1 MATKKTGP
9 GPRKTSRP
17 AAVTPRKTTSRTPR
31 VKPIQDTPV
40 AGNQD
45 AARTPS
51 IADTMPTQPTN
62 FRREDRSDRGK
73 RRLILILIILLLANG
88 LFWLLS
94 DWYLSGRPQ
103 PPASAAV
110 IAPPCIPAA
119 PAAATA
125 PAPVTVAPK
134 IAAATPAITAPAPV
148 TSSRPVEETLLLGA
162 GAGTTS
168 RGGISLMFDHPVDW
182 SVDNRMGDQRVRIDV
197 QGIHSLANF
206 PRNLPMPP
214 GVSAVHTAI
223 DGSVLKLNFDVKP
236 GIQAYTTPGQGPAST
251 LNIYFRTPT
260 QQALEFAQAP
270 APQAPATPVPGGAA
284 YSAALASLQSNDYRK
299 ALELLQQSLKTN
311 PDYGSAREM
320 LAVAEAHQGN
330 VLQAGQILSDGIKR
344 GGSQVTRFV
353 VMQATLLHARGQD
366 EDAVTLLKENA
377 KAAGADPN
385 YAALLAN
392 LASSDPAKAPG
403 AGRLYR
409 ELVQV
414 DPTVGEWWMG
424 YGIGL
429 EQAGQTSEALTAYAH
444 ALAADRMSVESLNF
458 AVARLAAL
466 KN

>member
-9 GPRKTSRP
+9 GPRKTSR
-17 AAVTPRKTTSRTPR
+17 AATPTPRKTTSRATR
-31 VKPIQDTPV
+31 AKPTEESSV
-40 AGNQD
+40 AGNPE

-51 IADTMPTQPTN
+51 IADTMPTKPARLPQ
-62 FRREDRSDRGK
+62 EDHRDRGK
-73 RRLILILIILLLANG
+73 RRFILILLILLLANG

-94 DWYLSGRPQ
+94 DWYLSGRSQ
-103 PPASAAV
+103 PPATAAV
-110 IAPPCIPAA
+110 VVPPCIPAA
-119 PAAATA
+119 PAATA
-125 PAPVTVAPK
+125 PAPATVAPK
-134 IAAATPAITAPAPV
+134 IAAAPAPV
-148 TSSRPVEETLLLGA
+148 SAPAAVTADRPMQETLLLGA

-182 SVDNRMGDQRVRIDV
+182 NVDNQMGSQHVLVDV
-197 QGIHSLANF
+197 QGIRSLTNF

-223 DGSVLKLNFDVKP
+223 DGGVLKLSFDVKP

-284 YSAALASLQSNDYRK
+284 YSSALAALQSGDYPK

-344 GGSQVTRFV
+344 GGSQGTRFV
-353 VMQATLLHARGQD
+353 VLEATLLHARGQD
-366 EDAVTLLKENA
+366 KDAVTLLKDNA

-392 LASSDPAKAPG
+392 LASTDPAKAPG

-424 YGIGL
+424 DGIGL
-429 EQAGQTSEALTAYAH
+429 EQAGQTAEARAAYAH

-466 KN
+466 KD

>member
-9 GPRKTSRP
+9 GPRKTSRATAP
-17 AAVTPRKTTSRTPR
+17 TPRKATSRTTRAEPT
-31 VKPIQDTPV
+31 QESSV
-40 AGNQD
+40 AGNPE

-51 IADTMPTQPTN
+51 IADTMPNQPTR
-62 FRREDRSDRGK
+62 FRQEDHRDRGK
-73 RRLILILIILLLANG
+73 RRFILVLLILLLANG

-94 DWYLSGRPQ
+94 DWYLSGRQQ
-103 PPASAAV
+103 PPAAAAV
-110 IAPPCIPAA
+110 VVPPCIPAA
-119 PAAATA
+119 PVATA
-125 PAPVTVAPK
+125 PAPATVAPK
-134 IAAATPAITAPAPV
+134 IAAAPAPLTAAAAV
-148 TSSRPVEETLLLGA
+148 TTGRPVQETLLLGA

-182 SVDNRMGDQRVRIDV
+182 NVDNPMGGQHVQVDV
-197 QGIHSLANF
+197 QGIRSLTNF

-214 GVSAVHTAI
+214 GVSAVHTGI
-223 DGSVLKLNFDVKP
+223 DGGVLKLSFDVKP

-284 YSAALASLQSNDYRK
+284 YSAALTALQSNDYPK
-299 ALELLQQSLKTN
+299 ALDLLQQSLKTN

-330 VLQAGQILSDGIKR
+330 VLQAGQVLSDGIKR
-344 GGSQVTRFV
+344 GGSQATRFV
-353 VMQATLLHARGQD
+353 VMDATLLHARGQD
-366 EDAVTLLKENA
+366 QDAVTLLKGNA

-392 LASSDPAKAPG
+392 LAGTDPAKAPG

-429 EQAGQTSEALTAYAH
+429 EQAGQTAEARAAYAH
-444 ALAADRMSVESLNF
+444 ALAADRMSVESLDF

>member
-1 MATKKTGP
+1 MATKKTGS

-17 AAVTPRKTTSRTPR
+17 DADTPRKATRRATRANPAEEA
-31 VKPIQDTPV
+31 PI
-40 AGNQD
+40 AGNLD

-51 IADTMPTQPTN
+51 IADSMPTQPTR
-62 FRREDRSDRGK
+62 FRQEDHRDRGK
-73 RRLILILIILLLANG
+73 RRLILMLIILLLANG

-94 DWYLSGRPQ
+94 DWYLAGRPQ
-103 PPASAAV
+103 PPVAV
-110 IAPPCIPAA
+110 VAPPCIPAA
-119 PAAATA
+119 PVASTVPT
-125 PAPVTVAPK
+125 PATVAPK
-134 IAAATPAITAPAPV
+134 IAAAPVPVTAPAPV
-148 TSSRPVEETLLLGA
+148 SASRPIEETLLLGA

-182 SVDNRMGDQRVRIDV
+182 DVDNQMGGQRVQVDV
-197 QGIHSLANF
+197 RGIRSLTNF

-214 GVSAVHTAI
+214 GVSALHTAI
-223 DGSVLKLNFDVKP
+223 DGGVLKLYFDVKP

-270 APQAPATPVPGGAA
+270 PPQALATPVPGGAA
-284 YSAALASLQSNDYRK
+284 YSSALAALESNDYPK
-299 ALELLQQSLKTN
+299 ALGLLQQSLKTN

-320 LAVAEAHQGN
+320 FAVAEAHAGN
-330 VLQAGQILSDGIKR
+330 VLQAEQILSDGIKR
-344 GGSQVTRFV
+344 GGSQATRFV
-353 VMQATLLHARGQD
+353 VMEATLLHARGQD
-366 EDAVTLLKENA
+366 KDAVTLLKDNA

-392 LASSDPAKAPG
+392 LAGSDPAKAPG

-429 EQAGQTSEALTAYAH
+429 EQAGQTTEARSAYAH
-444 ALAADRMSVESLNF
+444 ALAAARMSVESLNF
-458 AVARLAAL
+458 AMTRLAAL